1 MTQCKLFVLT
11 LFAIVM
17 LFNLTTAEKYHKNID
32 SLNFLAPSSSN
43 TEESILKS
51 IDLPQI
57 WEVFEKVFERI
68 YNNNKKNL
76 FDTKHL
82 QRGESYV
89 VDIAVLPSKRKYT
102 VTCERLKDR
111 SYGQTYEIIFEP
123 HDREENKR
131 DYTIVIPFRGEF
143 DANEGSNDDS
153 NKLNSPF
160 FAEQFSGKHYS
171 KHHSDDYKES
181 IAEIF
186 DHIFHGK
193 LFSDDLE
200 GETRRRTREY
210 EIAILPAYEK
220 WRLTIKCKGITP
232 YGPLYKITSSSE
244 EVVEKHKFSFIVPD
258 DDDEHRRR
266 RRE

>member
-11 LFAIVM
+11 LFAFVM

-32 SLNFLAPSSSN
+32 PLNFLAPSSN
-43 TEESILKS
+43 TDESILKS

-57 WEVFEKVFERI
+57 WEVFEKVFEGI
-68 YNNNKKNL
+68 YNNKKNL

-82 QRGESYV
+82 QKGERRILE
-89 VDIAVLPSKRKYT
+89 IAVLPSKRKYT
-102 VTCERLKDR
+102 ITLERLKDR
-111 SYGQTYEIIFEP
+111 SYGQTFEIIVEP
-123 HDREENKR
+123 HDREEDKR

-153 NKLNSPF
+153 NKFNSPF
-160 FAEQFSGKHYS
+160 FAEQFGGKHYS

-186 DHIFHGK
+186 DHIFHSDHK

-200 GETRRRTREY
+200 GEACRRTREY
-210 EIAILPAYEK
+210 EFAILPSYEK
-220 WRLTIKCKGITP
+220 WRLIVKRKGKTP
-232 YGPLYKITSSSE
+232 YGPLYKLTSSSE
-244 EVVEKHKFSFIVPD
+244 EVVEKHEFSFIVPD
-258 DDDEHRRR
+258 DDDKHRRHR
-266 RRE
+266 CE